1 MRRGTLPDV
10 SSTDNPLW
18 GAQQASPPIVENQD
32 ATNAEAV
39 NEEAAAP
46 KLRRTR

>member
-18 GAQQASPPIVENQD
+18 GAQQASPPIAENQD
-32 ATNAEAV
+32 ATSTEAV
-39 NEEAAAP
+39 NEEP
-46 KLRRTR
+46 SRP